1 MLLDGPRSQESQQL
15 NEGPA
20 KSQGQ
25 RVMVEEPEEPEDPPN
40 QPEEEEEEET
50 KSEEQEEIHQEIR
63 LTPVILT
70 QPIPQISAIMTQT
83 TTHQKDQLEY
93 EKPSR

>member
-25 RVMVEEPEEPEDPPN
+25 RVTVEEPEEPKDPPN
-40 QPEEEEEEET
+40 QPEEEEEEM
-50 KSEEQEEIHQEIR
+50 KSEEQEKIDQKIR

-70 QPIPQISAIMTQT
+70 QPIPQMSAIMTQT
-83 TTHQKDQLEY
+83 TTH
-93 EKPSR
+93 